1 MGIDNACHGL
11 FLWAVLGHLQQHN
24 RKPIWV
30 SLKIKKKKTAVG
42 SNNSKIGLSS
52 GIAGS
57 WCLSSDE
64 MVKMGTTS
72 YRLKFYL
79 PKERASFPM
88 VSVQMLG
95 VMFIGLIRVSYG
107 KQYSA
112 CLSAF
117 IHIQKSVGP
126 QLNKLNGVQ

>member
-1 MGIDNACHGL
+1 MHAMDCSC
-11 FLWAVLGHLQQHN
+11 VLYWDIFNSTIENQSGSAQRL
-24 RKPIWV
+24 
-30 SLKIKKKKTAVG
+30 KKKKTAVG

-57 WCLSSDE
+57 WCLSSNE
-64 MVKMGTTS
+64 TVKMGTTS

-88 VSVQMLG
+88 VSVEMLG
-95 VMFIGLIRVSYG
+95 VMFIGLIGVSYG
-107 KQYSA
+107 RQYSA

-117 IHIQKSVGP
+117 IHNHKSVWP
-126 QLNKLNGVQ
+126 QMNKLNGVQ